1 MKRTRL
7 TGAVNQIPV
16 WSDVPEYKDWIR
28 AVERDDS
35 DESYGAWLEA
45 FGEELDAD

>member
-1 MKRTRL
+1 MKE
-7 TGAVNQIPV
+7 IPI
-16 WSDVPEYKDWIR
+16 WSDVPTYEDWIQ
-28 AVERDDS
+28 AIGRDDS

>member
-1 MKRTRL
+1 MKHKKL
-7 TGAVNQIPV
+7 SNAVPV
-16 WSDVPEYKDWIR
+16 WSDVPTYEDWIDILGM
-28 AVERDDS
+28 DDS